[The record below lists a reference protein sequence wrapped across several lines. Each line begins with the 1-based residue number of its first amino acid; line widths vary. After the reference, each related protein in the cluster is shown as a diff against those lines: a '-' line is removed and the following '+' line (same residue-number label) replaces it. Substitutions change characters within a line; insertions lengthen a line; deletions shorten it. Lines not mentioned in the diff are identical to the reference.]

1 MMTASQMPN
10 RSFIPRDGSDSQPG
24 LTVLKLPNKPLSSR
38 LASFKSRWIR
48 EGRLEFTAMELHGS
62 VAEVLRTTVAG
73 TYRCSFLKLST
84 HRLQLMG
91 SPAAYKRESS
101 SLSVRVD
108 CTKRQVASRR
118 FDPSHISRLMT
129 GPRAVW
135 PVSNHAAQCRVP

>member
-1 MMTASQMPN
+1 MMTASRMPN

-73 TYRCSFLKLST
+73 TYCCRFLKLAT
-84 HRLQLMG
+84 HWLQPTG
-91 SPAAYKRESS
+91 GPAAYKRETP
-101 SLSVRVD
+101 SLRVPVG
-108 CTKRQVASRR
+108 CTKWNVDSQR
-118 FDPSHISRLMT
+118 FGACQICRLR
-129 GPRAVW
+129 P
-135 PVSNHAAQCRVP
+135 